1 MRARWCGAAQCGS
14 RCWGCVRGRAHQ
26 RGRRSRRSR
35 RSRRGA
41 GVDAPAALQRP
52 TDHRPHWSKHMRK
65 EVRASTRARTSARTS
80 PDHLR
85 VSQAL
90 LEAWQALLVNRA
102 RPYAL
107 QQADGTY
114 RWVYESLGP
123 ELLLAHLRG
132 DCTLAASST
141 DAAGRCRWLCLDAD
155 QTDAL
160 PHLLKVAAAL
170 AELGLPGL
178 VEASRRGV
186 TSGFCSMRRCP
197 PMPLVTSCSTP
208 SRTCAPVACRRRP
221 SHA

>member
-1 MRARWCGAAQCGS
+1 
-14 RCWGCVRGRAHQ
+14 
-26 RGRRSRRSR
+26 
-35 RSRRGA
+35 
-41 GVDAPAALQRP
+41 
-52 TDHRPHWSKHMRK
+52 MRK

-208 SRTCAPVACRRRP
+208 SRTCAPVACRRRQ
-221 SHA
+221 SNSILMRLRLVLLAMRSACRWGCIV